1 MGISASSLRIPERRN
16 SPAVFRRYR
25 MSHRAVALMFLAA
38 LIAAAVLVPAPL
50 AAQTANAVKVWTP
63 PKTADGVPDLQGVY
77 SNATAV
83 PFERP
88 RNLGAK
94 EFYTEEEMAERTK
107 AAAAA
112 AAARANAE
120 ADPNI
125 VHYDL
130 GQFGLNQ
137 RVTASTN
144 RTSQIIGA
152 EGTIPALLPAAQ
164 ARVAAKQ
171 AAARGHNFDDAQ
183 HRGLSERCIMWGN
196 EGPPML
202 SPGYNSD
209 VQIVQGTGYVAILQ
223 EMIHDTRII
232 PTDGSA
238 HLPSD
243 VRLWMGD
250 SRGHWDG
257 NTLVVDTTNFTDKT
271 GDVGAGMQ
279 RATFRGSDDKLRL
292 IERFTLVDPDT
303 ILYEFTVD
311 DPTAFTNSWTAQL
324 PMMKTS
330 GPLFEYACHEGNY
343 AMTNVLGGARAQEK
357 KNGEDAV
364 GIK

>member
-1 MGISASSLRIPERRN
+1 
-16 SPAVFRRYR
+16 
-25 MSHRAVALMFLAA
+25 MSHRVVASMFLAA
-38 LIAAAVLVPAPL
+38 LIAAALLVPAPL
-50 AAQTANAVKVWTP
+50 AAQTANAVKTWTP

-137 RVTASTN
+137 RVTAATN
-144 RTSQIIGA
+144 RTSQIVGA
-152 EGTIPALLPAAQ
+152 EGTMPPLLPAAQ

-209 VQIVQGTGYVAILQ
+209 LQIVQGPGYVAILQ
-223 EMIHDTRII
+223 EMIHDTRVV

-238 HLPSD
+238 HMPSN

-250 SRGHWDG
+250 SRGHWEG
-257 NTLVVDTTNFTDKT
+257 NTLVVDTTNFTDQTAFRNSSKDLHVIEKFTRT
-271 GDVGAGMQ
+271 GDNTV
-279 RATFRGSDDKLRL
+279 
-292 IERFTLVDPDT
+292 
-303 ILYEFTVD
+303 LYQFTVE
-311 DPTAFTNSWTAQL
+311 DPSTWAKPWSAEVTWEKINN
-324 PMMKTS
+324 PIY
-330 GPLFEYACHEGNY
+330 EYACQEGNY
-343 AMTNVLGGARAQEK
+343 GLANILSGARADEK
-357 KNGEDAV
+357 KAAEG
-364 GIK
+364 GK

>member
-1 MGISASSLRIPERRN
+1 
-16 SPAVFRRYR
+16 

-94 EFYTEEEMAERTK
+94 EFYTPEEMVERDK

-112 AAARANAE
+112 AAARASAE
-120 ADPNI
+120 ADPTV

-137 RVTASTN
+137 RVTAATN
-144 RTSQIIGA
+144 RTSQIVGP
-152 EGTIPALLPAAQ
+152 EGTLPSLLLAAQ

-171 AAARGHNFDDAQ
+171 AALRGHNFDDAQ

-209 VQIVQGTGYVAILQ
+209 LQIVQGPGYVAILQ
-223 EMIHDTRII
+223 EMIHDTRVI

-238 HLPSD
+238 HLPSN

-250 SRGHWDG
+250 SRGHWEG
-257 NTLVVDTTNFTDKT
+257 NTLVVDTTNFTDQT
-271 GDVGAGMQ
+271 A
-279 RATFRGSDDKLRL
+279 FRNSSKDLHV
-292 IERFTLVDPDT
+292 IERFTRTADNTV
-303 ILYEFTVD
+303 LYQFTVE
-311 DPTAFTNSWTAQL
+311 DPSTWARPWSAEVTWQKIAN
-324 PMMKTS
+324 PIY
-330 GPLFEYACHEGNY
+330 EYACQEGNY
-343 AMTNVLGGARAQEK
+343 GLANILSGARADEAK
-357 KNGEDAV
+357 AAGTK
-364 GIK
+364 

>member
-1 MGISASSLRIPERRN
+1 
-16 SPAVFRRYR
+16 
-25 MSHRAVALMFLAA
+25 MSHRVVASMFLAA
-38 LIAAAVLVPAPL
+38 LIAAALLVPAPL
-50 AAQTANAVKVWTP
+50 AAQTANAVKTWTP

-137 RVTASTN
+137 RVTAATN
-144 RTSQIIGA
+144 RTSQIVGA
-152 EGTIPALLPAAQ
+152 EGTMPPLLPAAQ

-209 VQIVQGTGYVAILQ
+209 LQIVQGPGYVAILQ
-223 EMIHDTRII
+223 EMIHDTRVV

-238 HLPSD
+238 HMPSN

-250 SRGHWDG
+250 SRGHWEG
-257 NTLVVDTTNFTDKT
+257 NTLVVDTTNFTDQTAFRNSSKDLHVIEKFTRT
-271 GDVGAGMQ
+271 GDNTV
-279 RATFRGSDDKLRL
+279 
-292 IERFTLVDPDT
+292 
-303 ILYEFTVD
+303 LYQFTVE
-311 DPTAFTNSWTAQL
+311 DPSTWAKPWSAEVSWEKINN
-324 PMMKTS
+324 PIY
-330 GPLFEYACHEGNY
+330 EYACQEGNY
-343 AMTNVLGGARAQEK
+343 GLANILSGARADEK
-357 KNGEDAV
+357 KASEG
-364 GIK
+364 GQ

>member
-1 MGISASSLRIPERRN
+1 MSRVVAS
-16 SPAVFRRYR
+16 
-25 MSHRAVALMFLAA
+25 MFLAA
-38 LIAAAVLVPAPL
+38 LIGAALLVPAPL
-50 AAQTANAVKVWTP
+50 AAQTANAVKTWTP
-63 PKTADGVPDLQGVY
+63 SKTADGVPDLQGVY
-77 SNATAV
+77 SNATTV

-88 RNLGAK
+88 KNVGAK
-94 EFYTEEEMAERTK
+94 EFYTDEEMVERNK

-250 SRGHWDG
+250 SRGHWEG
-257 NTLVVDTTNFTDKT
+257 NTLVIDTTNFTDQTAFRNSSQNLHVIEKLTRT
-271 GDVGAGMQ
+271 GDN
-279 RATFRGSDDKLRL
+279 
-292 IERFTLVDPDT
+292 TL
-303 ILYEFTVD
+303 LYQFTVE
-311 DPTAFTNSWTAQL
+311 DPTTWAKPWSAEVSWEKINN
-324 PMMKTS
+324 PIY
-330 GPLFEYACHEGNY
+330 EYACQEGNY
-343 AMTNVLGGARAQEK
+343 GLANILSGARADEK
-357 KNGEDAV
+357 KAAEGA
-364 GIK
+364 K